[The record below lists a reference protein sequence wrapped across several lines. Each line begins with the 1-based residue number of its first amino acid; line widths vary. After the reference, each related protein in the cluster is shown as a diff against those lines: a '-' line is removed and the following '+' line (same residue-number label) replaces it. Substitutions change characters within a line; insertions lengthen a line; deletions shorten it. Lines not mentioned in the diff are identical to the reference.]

1 LPSERRTS
9 QIRPRVYSSM
19 YKRIGIL
26 GGLTPESTVPYYM
39 HIVHRYQEL
48 YHNHAYPEVVIF
60 SVSFQR
66 FDDWMAVEDWD
77 SMELELAKGL
87 KAIHDA
93 GADFAVIATNT
104 MHNLFEKLDRR
115 NIIPLLSLVD
125 ATGAEIK
132 NRGLKKVGLIGTRFA
147 MNKPYYRDGLA
158 KYGIKVVTPDEE
170 DQKEVGRVI
179 FEELAYGVLK
189 DSSKANY
196 LTIMERLVKQGAQG
210 IILGC
215 TEIPLLIKQSDT
227 KIPVFDT
234 TTIHAEAAFQYAIKG
249 R

>member
-1 LPSERRTS
+1 MTRTYH
-9 QIRPRVYSSM
+9 IRPHAYSTM

-39 HIVHRYQEL
+39 HIVHRYQEMF
-48 YHNHAYPEVVIF
+48 HNHAYPEVVIF
-60 SVSFQR
+60 SVSFQQ
-66 FDDWMAVEDWD
+66 FDDWMAVEDWE

-87 KAIHDA
+87 RALHGA

-104 MHNLFEKLDRR
+104 MHNLYHKLDGR

-125 ATGAEIK
+125 ATGAEVKKAGI
-132 NRGLKKVGLIGTRFA
+132 KKVGLIGTKFA
-147 MNKPYYRDGLA
+147 MNKPYYREGLA
-158 KYGIKVVTPDEE
+158 KYGVKVVVPDEE

-189 DSSKANY
+189 DESRQNY
-196 LTIMERLVKQGAQG
+196 LAIMERLKKNGAQG
-210 IILGC
+210 VILGC
-215 TEIPLLIKQSDT
+215 TEIPLLIKQEHT

-234 TTIHAEAAFQYAIKG
+234 TIIHAEAAFQHAIKG
-249 R
+249 

>member
-1 LPSERRTS
+1 
-9 QIRPRVYSSM
+9 M

-39 HIVHRYQEL
+39 HIIHRYEEI
-48 YHNHAYPEVVIF
+48 YHSHAYPEVVVF

-66 FDDWMAVEDWD
+66 FEDWMAVEDWD

-87 KAIHDA
+87 KSLHDA

-104 MHNLFEKLDRR
+104 MHNLYEKLDRR

-125 ATGAEIK
+125 ATGAEVKKAGI
-132 NRGLKKVGLIGTRFA
+132 KKVGLIGTKFA
-147 MNKPYYRDGLA
+147 MNKPYYREGLA
-158 KYGIKVVTPDEE
+158 KYGVKVVVPDEE

-189 DSSKANY
+189 DQSRRNY
-196 LTIMERLVKQGAQG
+196 LAIMERLKAKGAQG
-210 IILGC
+210 VILGC

-234 TTIHAEAAFQYAIKG
+234 TTIHAEAAFQHAIKE